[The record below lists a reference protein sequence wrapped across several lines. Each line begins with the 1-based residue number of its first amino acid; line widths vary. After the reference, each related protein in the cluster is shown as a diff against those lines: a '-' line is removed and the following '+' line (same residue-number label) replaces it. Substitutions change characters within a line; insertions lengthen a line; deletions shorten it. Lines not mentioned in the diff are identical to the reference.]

1 MEDDGE
7 NYAHTSVPLNGPSDF
22 SQPLAGVVLCCTS
35 VSEDL
40 RTRQFEYA
48 KQMGAICEYDLT
60 NDVTHLIVGELY
72 NTPKYRYVA
81 KERPDVKPMGLG
93 WIEALRELWI
103 KDEQIDAQALETEHT
118 LPTLHSLKFSMTGCD
133 DTAERQ
139 TIAEAIEAHGAV
151 YAGDLTKS
159 ITHLISFRT
168 EGAKYKAAK
177 SWKIRIVS
185 IEWLR
190 DSLERGMVLDE
201 ALYDPNLPQEERGK
215 GAWDRS
221 KPKRTSLGKRA
232 REDGMAG
239 SEGGKRKLRR
249 TASTKLNSQS
259 ESMWGQIVGGG
270 SVVQVA
276 QSGQWEVNGEEP
288 TQPNDQTIQNKP
300 EQSLDT
306 TRPKQAVETEVKVD
320 GIFNGSRFY
329 FYGFTPT
336 KTQVLC
342 SHLVP
347 HGAEIYET
355 IDDLRSVPPTNTSN
369 HTMMIVPHDL
379 PLSEHPELPQSQLSI
394 ETVTDWWVER
404 CLHQKKFT
412 DPAEHIIGRP
422 FQVFPIEGF
431 VGMMICSS
439 AFSGIDLLHFK
450 KAVELL
456 GATYSE
462 DMTPQS
468 SVLVNKSL
476 LDLRKDKLDHA
487 LQWKIPIVG
496 SNWLWDCIK
505 AGTRLSMKNYRC
517 RPQKRS
523 DSMPGTEQRPQCK
536 GANQS
541 DRPAVVAAKRISR
554 GNSISGKHAKPPR
567 NSGFD
572 DSAFAPDEDVTP
584 NEAAVKEENDS
595 CNIQALPEA
604 SPTLEST
611 SRSEPLSERNPNS
624 SSKTVSTAPAP
635 SNHPAVRPPQED
647 ISNAISDLISKTK
660 TAIQPTLS
668 EPPEGRK
675 RSTHRILGR
684 VASNMSATSNHSRA
698 TSVDSTAT
706 HGHPVEYPPY
716 DSGTNEQMEMLMNGD
731 RNTHKS
737 GDSQPPPTQL
747 QYEDPESE
755 AVSERVMARMLGEN
769 APPPKRKGLRE
780 KAVTIGDFEPKA
792 RATRQGKT
800 GLR

>member
-35 VSEDL
+35 VSEVL
-40 RTRQFEYA
+40 RTKLFEYA
-48 KQMGAICEYDLT
+48 KQMGAICEFDLT
-60 NDVTHLIVGELY
+60 NDVTHLIIGESY

-93 WIEALRELWI
+93 WIEALRQLWI
-103 KDEQIDAQALETEHT
+103 RDEQIDGQALEKEHT
-118 LPTLHSLKFSMTGCD
+118 LPTLHSLKFSMTGSED
-133 DTAERQ
+133 SKGFYHGAAERQ
-139 TIAEAIEAHGAV
+139 IIADEIEAHGAV

-168 EGAKYKAAK
+168 EGAKYEAAK

-232 REDGMAG
+232 RENGTAG

-276 QSGQWEVNGEEP
+276 QSGQWEVNGEE
-288 TQPNDQTIQNKP
+288 TEQRNDQAIQNKP

-306 TRPKQAVETEVKVD
+306 TIPKQAVETKAKLD
-320 GIFNGSRFY
+320 GIFSGSRFY
-329 FYGFTPT
+329 FHGFTPT

-342 SHLVP
+342 SHLLP

-355 IDDLRSVPPTNTSN
+355 IDELRSVPTTNTSCHN
-369 HTMMIVPHDL
+369 MMIIPHDL
-379 PLSEHPELPQSQLSI
+379 PLSEHPELPQSQLHI

-412 DPAEHIIGRP
+412 DPAEHVIGRP

-476 LDLRKDKLDHA
+476 LDLRKDKLEHA
-487 LQWKIPIVG
+487 QQWKFPLLGQIGFGIA
-496 SNWLWDCIK
+496 SKL
-505 AGTRLSMKNYRC
+505 
-517 RPQKRS
+517 KRS
-523 DSMPGTEQRPQCK
+523 NSLPNTQQRPQSP
-536 GANQS
+536 GASQS
-541 DRPAVVAAKRISR
+541 DRPAIVAAKRISR
-554 GNSISGKHAKPPR
+554 GNSISEKHTKPPR

-572 DSAFAPDEDVTP
+572 DSAFAPDEDVTL
-584 NEAAVKEENDS
+584 NKAAVKEENDS
-595 CNIQALPEA
+595 YDIQAPPEA
-604 SPTLEST
+604 SPTQELT
-611 SRSEPLSERNPNS
+611 SRSEPLSERNSNS

-635 SNHPAVRPPQED
+635 SNHPAARPPQED
-647 ISNAISDLISKTK
+647 ISNAISDLISRTK
-660 TAIQPTLS
+660 TAIQPALS
-668 EPPEGRK
+668 EAPEGRK

-684 VASNMSATSNHSRA
+684 VASNMSTASNQSRA

-706 HGHPVEYPPY
+706 HGNPVEYPPY

-731 RNTHKS
+731 RITHKA

-755 AVSERVMARMLGEN
+755 AVSERVMARMLGEK
-769 APPPKRKGLRE
+769 APPPKRKGLKE

-792 RATRQGKT
+792 RATRQGKA